1 MTGRVTDIRRHP
13 IKGIGSEVLER
24 SALDPVAAMPGDRAW
39 AIMWGDTEDT
49 GEWQARRNFAQC
61 ASAPELM
68 AITAKTDGT
77 EITLNHPKAGSVRF
91 DPTTEGDRL
100 VAWLAPLIP
109 AERGAATRLIRAPG
123 HGMTD
128 VPDPW
133 ISIQNLSSIAA
144 LSDKVGLALDIRRFR
159 GNIILDGLGPWEE
172 FEWVGKRFTLGTAT
186 LEGVEPI
193 ERCRATEAN
202 PETGQR
208 DANTLRALEDG
219 WGHRNMGLYARVIE
233 AGEVSLGD
241 TVQLV

>member
-1 MTGRVTDIRRHP
+1 MTGRISDIRRHP
-13 IKGIGSEVLER
+13 IKGVGSE
-24 SALDPVAAMPGDRAW
+24 ALDRTGLDPEAAMPGDRAW
-39 AIMWGDTEDT
+39 AVMWGTTEDT
-49 GEWQARRNFAQC
+49 GKWQARKNFAQC

-68 AITAKTDGT
+68 AISATT
-77 EITLNHPKAGSVRF
+77 EGGRIALTHPRAGEIRF
-91 DPTTEGDRL
+91 DPNTEGDTL
-100 VAWLAPLIP
+100 VNWLAPLVP
-109 AERGAATRLIRAPG
+109 AERGAPTRLIRAPG

-133 ISIQNLSSIAA
+133 ISIQNRSSIAA
-144 LSDKVGLALDIRRFR
+144 LSDKVGIALDTRRFR

-172 FEWVGKRFTLGTAT
+172 FEWVGKRFTLGTAK

-219 WGHRNMGLYARVIE
+219 WGHRNMGLYARVVQ

-241 TVQLV
+241 TVRMD